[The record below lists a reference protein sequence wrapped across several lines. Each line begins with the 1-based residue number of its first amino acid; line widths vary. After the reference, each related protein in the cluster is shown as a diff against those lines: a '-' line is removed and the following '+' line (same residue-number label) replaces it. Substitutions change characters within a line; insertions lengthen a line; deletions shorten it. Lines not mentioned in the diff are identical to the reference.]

1 MLCFVSAF
9 HFFFSEGDLE
19 TSGPPFKKNGLE
31 ETETHRGFERVQF
44 NNLTGGE
51 KDERKFEIGAAT
63 IRTEVKQQC
72 WT

>member
-9 HFFFSEGDLE
+9 HFFFFPKATLKQVARRS
-19 TSGPPFKKNGLE
+19 KNGLE
-31 ETETHRGFERVQF
+31 ETETYRCFERVQF

-63 IRTEVKQQC
+63 IRTEVKQLC